1 MKTLNFPT
9 SACRY
14 CRYYQPEGRRGGV
27 CQQLSVPVRGS
38 WKACSL
44 ALAPFAPTFAPTWE
58 GIRVIWEDEALGIN
72 GELTVKRSATISK
85 PEVLDENSLA
95 KSERLEPKVLLV

>member
-27 CQQLSVPVRGS
+27 CQQLSVPVRGG

-44 ALAPFAPTFAPTWE
+44 ALAPFVPTWE
-58 GIRVIWEDEALGIN
+58 GIQVIWEDKALGIKDK
-72 GELTVKRSATISK
+72 LTVKCSAATSK

>member
-44 ALAPFAPTFAPTWE
+44 ALAPFAPTWE
-58 GIRVIWEDEALGIN
+58 GIRVILEDAALGIN
-72 GELTVKRSATISK
+72 DNHRVKCSATTSK
-85 PEVLDENSLA
+85 PEALDETSRV
-95 KSERLEPKVLLV
+95 KSERLESKVVLV

>member
-44 ALAPFAPTFAPTWE
+44 ALAPFAPTWE
-58 GIRVIWEDEALGIN
+58 GIQVIWQDEALGIN
-72 GELTVKRSATISK
+72 DKLIVNSSVTTSK
-85 PEVLDENSLA
+85 PDALDKKSLA
-95 KSERLEPKVLLV
+95 KSERLETNVVLV

>member
-1 MKTLNFPT
+1 MTTLNFTT
-9 SACRY
+9 SACRC

-44 ALAPFAPTFAPTWE
+44 ALSPFTPTWE
-58 GIRVIWEDEALGIN
+58 RLEVLWEDKTLGIKARLPVN
-72 GELTVKRSATISK
+72 SSLTVSEQDL
-85 PEVLDENSLA
+85 PEGNSLTTA
-95 KSERLEPKVLLV
+95 EKMKATVALV